1 MVFFSTIFNENVVIS
16 VFLIVIYPITVEWL
30 ECSLLNTMCRG
41 SRLAPVFF
49 QYVFSHDEE
58 LLLNNGG
65 LGYIPSLLSKFYVIG
80 VMHFSNK

>member
-1 MVFFSTIFNENVVIS
+1 
-16 VFLIVIYPITVEWL
+16 
-30 ECSLLNTMCRG
+30 MCRG

-80 VMHFSNK
+80 VMHFSNKWSISMYTAKHFYLIVGLLLNVNHQ